1 MIAEE
6 VRAKIIDR
14 YRTSGLSLREVGKEF
29 SVSAPSVRAILIKAG
44 VPITGSTYF
53 KESGMPKRPWHPTN
67 TKAVAK
73 VLAKRMEGMPT
84 KEIAKSTDM
93 TVGAVRKIIS
103 EGEIDQCVRDSKGRV
118 AGMLEKA
125 LDVAE
130 FHLELNDK
138 AVAMQII
145 QGSGVLRLT
154 DGSDE
159 GGQQRGGVTFNMALF
174 DSAGARK
181 LLASLAGNRGAAIL
195 DENVREN
202 EGRTG
207 LPESVQAVS

>member
-1 MIAEE
+1 MRWLVNPKDTSGHIRCRLYRVGTEFSYRPVGRSRQKVRHCMIAEE

-93 TVGAVRKIIS
+93 TVCAVRKIIS

-145 QGSGVLRLT
+145 QGS
-154 DGSDE
+154 
-159 GGQQRGGVTFNMALF
+159 
-174 DSAGARK
+174 
-181 LLASLAGNRGAAIL
+181 
-195 DENVREN
+195 
-202 EGRTG
+202 
-207 LPESVQAVS
+207 